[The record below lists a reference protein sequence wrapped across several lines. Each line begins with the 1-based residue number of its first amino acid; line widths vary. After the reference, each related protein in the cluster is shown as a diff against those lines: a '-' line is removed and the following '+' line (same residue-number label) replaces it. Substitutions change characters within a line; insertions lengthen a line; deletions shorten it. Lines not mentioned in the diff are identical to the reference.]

1 MPTGYTANVANGKI
15 TSLKKYIE
23 SCIPAF
29 MIYFR
34 DMQNINVREPLKF
47 DFYCTNAL
55 AEAEKKYA
63 DFMNS
68 SEEEKSIL
76 YKEYIDDRFEY
87 IHRRIEENK
96 EVISRYKNML
106 SKLANFKS
114 PSEAH
119 DKFVEFLSSQLHQSI
134 ECDDVFEVYEDEL
147 DICHKMSFEKY
158 VANKEKDLLDDV
170 NHYQEKAIKEKEM
183 ANKTISW
190 LNQILEA
197 IDAIDESE
205 KVE

>member
-47 DFYCTNAL
+47 DFYYANAL

-106 SKLANFKS
+106 SKLSNFKS

-158 VANKEKDLLDDV
+158 VKNKEQDLLDDIA
-170 NHYQEKAIKEKEM
+170 YYKKESIREQES
-183 ANKTISW
+183 ANQNVQW
-190 LNQILEA
+190 LNKILEA
-197 IDAIDESE
+197 IDAIDENAR
-205 KVE
+205 VE